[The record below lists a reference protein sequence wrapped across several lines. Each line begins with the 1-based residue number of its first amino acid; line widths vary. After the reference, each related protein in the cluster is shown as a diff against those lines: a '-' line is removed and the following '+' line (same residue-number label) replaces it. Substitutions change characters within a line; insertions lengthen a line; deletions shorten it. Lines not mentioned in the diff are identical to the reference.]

1 MMNKYPKTTSIIILL
16 TIIYTLGGIGFL
28 FPLLR
33 PILIHFT
40 PFILLLTFIIVLTF
54 HEKWGKKPI
63 FIFILTYILCLLIEM
78 IGVNTGKIF
87 GSYQYGEGLGLKLF
101 ETPLLIGLNWVML
114 SYCSTTVA
122 QRWFKQPLIQI
133 ISSSLFLLGYDLIME
148 TVAPTM
154 DMWQF
159 QDFKI
164 PVQNYV
170 VWFLV
175 ALVINSLMVLFKI
188 RGNYKVSK
196 ALLLIQ
202 IIFFGVI
209 SLFTNVFYD

>member
-1 MMNKYPKTTSIIILL
+1 
-16 TIIYTLGGIGFL
+16 
-28 FPLLR
+28 
-33 PILIHFT
+33 
-40 PFILLLTFIIVLTF
+40 VLTF